1 MPMKSNIDYLLT
13 FLLFLAAVFIL
24 CYRFKREGL
33 RVVLI
38 VLFVVG
44 CFVRLFVV

>member
-1 MPMKSNIDYLLT
+1 MSNLDYLLT
-13 FLLFLAAVFIL
+13 FLLFLAAIFIL
-24 CYRFKREGL
+24 CYRFKKEGS
-33 RVVLI
+33 RAFLI